1 MYPILPFA
9 LEVRRM
15 KWHIPTSI
23 VKELFDNHNMRSVSE
38 LLSCWETAT
47 GRQILLS
54 ATGRLGDGGSSSIGD
69 VTVKHL
75 DLAREINMSTPL
87 SHDEVYHKTDG
98 IVTILAAHADHLGL
112 ELCVVGGARRG
123 VLNAHDLDVVLRH
136 KDGRNEIYDL
146 ETGKT
151 ALDSLE
157 ELLANYH
164 IVVKEN
170 VTGSSCEYGSKSA
183 HWHDTES
190 SESGG
195 TSDSSSS
202 RSSSNHDSAFEGNS
216 SQRDGLPFFVTNF
229 GRSIADRESTTSA
242 ARNSKNS
249 NLSRDAPAVN
259 VATSIRDSIIEGSRD
274 QDARYLDKIDKWSE
288 HDVRHVCI
296 RSPLLMRQRPAAVS
310 TSSSSSSKATMRRL
324 DLVLVPF
331 DHWPFALWGWSGSTA
346 LMRQMRDY
354 SKHARDQTPRSELA
368 DGEQPKPWHI
378 TGGKPIVGRRGWSE
392 DLLTP
397 GGRIM

>member
-202 RSSSNHDSAFEGNS
+202 RSSSNHDSAFEGNC

-259 VATSIRDSIIEGSRD
+259 VATSIRDGIEGSRD

-288 HDVRHVCI
+288 HNVRHVCI